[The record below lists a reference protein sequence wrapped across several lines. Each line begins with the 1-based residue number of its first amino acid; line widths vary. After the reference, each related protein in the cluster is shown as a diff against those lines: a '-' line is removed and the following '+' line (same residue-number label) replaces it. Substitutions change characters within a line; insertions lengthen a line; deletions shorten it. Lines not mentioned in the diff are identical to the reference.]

1 MGALGLFISA
11 LVKRTQTA
19 TVATFVIVLLLTFG
33 TAAAHQFWQMASKS
47 TTSSVLVASK
57 GKAPEAALWLNPFV
71 ADLDM
76 ICATPPTRTTCRATT
91 SRASPDGRI
100 SALPL

>member
-1 MGALGLFISA
+1 MGLFISA

-76 ICATPPTRTTCRATT
+76 ICATAPDSYHAVVRLHLERHRTAVFRHSCR
-91 SRASPDGRI
+91 
-100 SALPL
+100 